1 MGAETIMEMGSKGK
15 VEKIRPEGEFYTCPS
30 CGYTDGFH
38 VSFNSV
44 GNTGKADI
52 YLICPNCHSRFRTGW
67 QADLTN
73 S

>member
-1 MGAETIMEMGSKGK
+1 MEMGSKDRVK
-15 VEKIRPEGEFYTCPS
+15 TIRPEGEIYTCPS

-38 VSFNSV
+38 ISFKMA
-44 GNTGKADI
+44 GNTRKADI
-52 YLICPNCHSRFRTGW
+52 YLICPNCHSRYRINW